1 VPFAATGTGAAGW
14 EVALVED
21 ITASFLLQ
29 VQSLV
34 ETVKQMDSA
43 LQRRSKLR
51 TGPSAAGGAGAM
63 SDSDKIALQITLD
76 VKAYGAEISGL
87 NISLQDVPSFA
98 KLEAEAAAAAA
109 ASTTASDT

>member
-1 VPFAATGTGAAGW
+1 MPFAATGTGAAGW

>member
-1 VPFAATGTGAAGW
+1 M
-14 EVALVED
+14 ED

-51 TGPSAAGGAGAM
+51 TGPSAAGGTGTM

-87 NISLQDVPSFA
+87 SINTLDVPSFA

-109 ASTTASDT
+109 ASTTASESL

>member
-1 VPFAATGTGAAGW
+1 
-14 EVALVED
+14 
-21 ITASFLLQ
+21 
-29 VQSLV
+29 
-34 ETVKQMDSA
+34 
-43 LQRRSKLR
+43 
-51 TGPSAAGGAGAM
+51 M